1 LNQAI
6 RRCRTEADARAAK
19 MPGWDAGHPNPS
31 PRAKR
36 PAVGP
41 DQHTEFSVLV
51 EIVAVA
57 SGLATFN
64 A

>member
-1 LNQAI
+1 MLVPQ
-6 RRCRTEADARAAK
+6 K
-19 MPGWDAGHPNPS
+19 MPGWDAGHPKPS